1 MWEKLT
7 QAIEHADV
15 EAVRLYLTQEPE
27 CAKKRNYHDETLLH
41 FAAGV
46 GSFEIAVE
54 LLQRGASADVP
65 DEFGWTPLHQACA
78 RGDVDIVKLFIDS
91 GANIEGISKKHETA
105 LHLAAHDGKED
116 VVKLLLEAGANREAR
131 SEHGET
137 PLHMAAADGHT
148 AIMRMLLEAKA
159 DVNARTLAGETPLHL
174 AAREGDIDVA
184 DLCLGHGANPEIED
198 NQGNNFLE
206 TAVRAGKRDFLE
218 HFSGLELHGPGSHE
232 PFPKVG
238 KDVRRTTAMP
248 AVDLRDAH
256 QSQGDRPQPG
266 KPEAYKKPEAN
277 LEDHVWTKLVQAI
290 ERNDLE
296 AVQQLLS
303 QEPDSALRHNY
314 HHETLLHFAAGI
326 GSLGIVNAFLEHGAK
341 ADAPDDY
348 GWTPLHEACVQGHA
362 EIVARFIA
370 THANLEG
377 VSKKHETPLHLAAS
391 HEVEP
396 VVKLLLEAG
405 ANIEARNDH
414 GETPLH
420 GAAAIGNRSIM
431 QLLLEAGADVNAR
444 NLAGETPLHLAAQDG
459 DVDVAELCLSFGANP
474 KEEDK
479 QGKNFIQVAVRAGK
493 RPFLDHF
500 ANLDLKGYE
509 HQPGPAAPS
518 TEAPD
523 GRQQHRTATSRSIR
537 PSIIMKVQDVVAG
550 MMDPK
555 RGMLNVFFLG
565 SEKPGNWFLLELL
578 DTLLWFFAFPLLIFI
593 IWMGFHQKII
603 PGLVTFSGAGQAES
617 MILLLQTALNTLI
630 VLVATSLLVETG
642 KDSVPL
648 PHYLHYLRENV
659 RMRVIQLAVIDAF
672 IFQRITVNDIFW
684 QTYFPFW
691 AGFMA
696 LYGVS
701 FLSWWVDT
709 GGTAPA
715 PKSRHTGLHKSA

>member
-1 MWEKLT
+1 MWEKLS
-7 QAIEHADV
+7 QAIERCDV

-27 CAKKRNYHDETLLH
+27 NAKKRNYHDETLLH

-78 RGDVDIVKLFIDS
+78 RGDVDIAKLFIDS

-105 LHLAAHDGKED
+105 LHLAAHDGKEE

-184 DLCLGHGANPEIED
+184 DLCLGHGANPETED

-206 TAVRAGKRDFLE
+206 IAVRAGKRDFIE
-218 HFSGLELHGPGSHE
+218 HFSGLELHGPGSQE
-232 PFPKVG
+232 PSSQAG

-248 AVDLRDAH
+248 AVDLRDA
-256 QSQGDRPQPG
+256 QQRQEGRSQPG
-266 KPEAYKKPEAN
+266 KPDAYKKPEAN

-290 ERNDLE
+290 ECNDLDD
-296 AVQQLLS
+296 VQQLLS

-314 HHETLLHFAAGI
+314 HQETLLHFAAGI

-341 ADAPDDY
+341 ADAPDEF
-348 GWTPLHEACVQGHA
+348 GWTPLHEACAQGHT

-377 VSKKHETPLHLAAS
+377 VSKKHETALHMAAKNGM
-391 HEVEP
+391 EP

-405 ANIEARNDH
+405 ANLEARNDH

-420 GAAAIGNRSIM
+420 GATAIGNRSIM

-459 DVDVAELCLSFGANP
+459 DVDVAELCLSFRANP

-493 RPFLDHF
+493 QPFLEHF

-509 HQPGPAAPS
+509 SQPEPAAPS
-518 TEAPD
+518 AEAAD
-523 GRQQHRTATSRSIR
+523 GQQHRAGKSRNIR
-537 PSIIMKVQDVVAG
+537 PSIFMKVQDVVAG

-617 MILLLQTALNTLI
+617 LMLLLQTALNTLI

-659 RMRVIQLAVIDAF
+659 RIRVIQFAVIDAF
-672 IFQRITVNDIFW
+672 IINRLTVNDLFW
-684 QTYFPFW
+684 QAFFPFW

-701 FLSWWVDT
+701 FLAWWVET

-715 PKSRHTGLHKSA
+715 PKPRHTGLHKSA

>member
-1 MWEKLT
+1 
-7 QAIEHADV
+7 
-15 EAVRLYLTQEPE
+15 
-27 CAKKRNYHDETLLH
+27 
-41 FAAGV
+41 
-46 GSFEIAVE
+46 
-54 LLQRGASADVP
+54 
-65 DEFGWTPLHQACA
+65 
-78 RGDVDIVKLFIDS
+78 
-91 GANIEGISKKHETA
+91 
-105 LHLAAHDGKED
+105 
-116 VVKLLLEAGANREAR
+116 
-131 SEHGET
+131 
-137 PLHMAAADGHT
+137 
-148 AIMRMLLEAKA
+148 
-159 DVNARTLAGETPLHL
+159 
-174 AAREGDIDVA
+174 
-184 DLCLGHGANPEIED
+184 
-198 NQGNNFLE
+198 
-206 TAVRAGKRDFLE
+206 
-218 HFSGLELHGPGSHE
+218 
-232 PFPKVG
+232 
-238 KDVRRTTAMP
+238 MP
-248 AVDLRDAH
+248 AVDLRDARRC
-256 QSQGDRPQPG
+256 QGGRSQPV

-296 AVQQLLS
+296 AVQLLLS

-348 GWTPLHEACVQGHA
+348 GWTPLHEACAQGHA

-370 THANLEG
+370 THANLEA
-377 VSKKHETPLHLAAS
+377 VSKKHETALHLAAR

-405 ANIEARNDH
+405 ANLEARNDR

-420 GAAAIGNRSIM
+420 AATAIGNRSIM

-459 DVDVAELCLSFGANP
+459 DVDVADLCLSFGANP

-479 QGKNFIQVAVRAGK
+479 QGKNFIQVAIRAGK
-493 RPFLDHF
+493 RPFLEHF

-509 HQPGPAAPS
+509 PQPGTAAP
-518 TEAPD
+518 TAEAAD
-523 GRQQHRTATSRSIR
+523 GQQHRIARSRNIR

-565 SEKPGNWFLLELL
+565 SEKPDSWFLLELL
-578 DTLLWFFAFPLLIFI
+578 DTLLWFFVFPLLIFV

-617 MILLLQTALNTLI
+617 LMLLLQTALNTLI

-659 RMRVIQLAVIDAF
+659 RIRVIQFAVIDAF
-672 IFQRITVNDIFW
+672 IISRITVNDLFW
-684 QTYFPFW
+684 QAFFPFW

-701 FLSWWVDT
+701 FLAWWAET

-715 PKSRHTGLHKSA
+715 QKPRHNGLHKSA

>member
-1 MWEKLT
+1 
-7 QAIEHADV
+7 
-15 EAVRLYLTQEPE
+15 
-27 CAKKRNYHDETLLH
+27 
-41 FAAGV
+41 
-46 GSFEIAVE
+46 
-54 LLQRGASADVP
+54 
-65 DEFGWTPLHQACA
+65 
-78 RGDVDIVKLFIDS
+78 
-91 GANIEGISKKHETA
+91 EGISKKRETA
-105 LHLAAHDGKED
+105 LHLAAHDGKDD

-148 AIMRMLLEAKA
+148 SIMQMFLEAKA

-174 AAREGDIDVA
+174 AAREGDIEVA
-184 DLCLGHGANPEIED
+184 DLCLAHGANPEIED

-206 TAVRAGKRDFLE
+206 IAVRAGKRDFLD
-218 HFSGLELHGPGSHE
+218 HFSGLELHGPEAQE
-232 PFPKVG
+232 PSPQTG
-238 KDVRRTTAMP
+238 KNVRRTTAMP
-248 AVDLRDAH
+248 AVDLRDA
-256 QSQGDRPQPG
+256 QQRQGGRSPSG
-266 KPEAYKKPEAN
+266 KPDAYKKPEAN

-296 AVQQLLS
+296 TVQQLLS
-303 QEPDSALRHNY
+303 QEPDAALRHNY

-348 GWTPLHEACVQGHA
+348 GWTPLHEACAQGHA

-377 VSKKHETPLHLAAS
+377 VSKKHETALHLAAQ

-396 VVKLLLEAG
+396 VVRLLLEAG

-420 GAAAIGNRSIM
+420 GATAIGNRSIM

-459 DVDVAELCLSFGANP
+459 DVDVADLCLSFGANP

-493 RPFLDHF
+493 RPFLEHF
-500 ANLDLKGYE
+500 ANLDMKGYE
-509 HQPGPAAPS
+509 SQPGPAAAS
-518 TEAPD
+518 AGAAEE
-523 GRQQHRTATSRSIR
+523 QQHKAARSRNIR

-550 MMDPK
+550 MIDPK

-565 SEKPGNWFLLELL
+565 SEKSGSWFLLELL
-578 DTLLWFFAFPLLIFI
+578 DTLLWFFVFPFLIFV

-617 MILLLQTALNTLI
+617 LMLLLQTALNTLI

-659 RMRVIQLAVIDAF
+659 RLRVIQFAVIDAF
-672 IFQRITVNDIFW
+672 IINRLTVNDLFW
-684 QTYFPFW
+684 QAFFPFW

-701 FLSWWVDT
+701 FLAWWVET